1 MTKDPLRK
9 NHGILVLCETFLSD
23 QQTPARYNFRYIT
36 NKIMQEAKEEKPWFG
51 MEQEFFLF

>member
-1 MTKDPLRK
+1 MTKDPMRK
-9 NHGILVLCETFLSD
+9 KHGLLVLCETYLSD

-36 NKIMQEAKEEKPWFG
+36 KKIMEEASAEKPWFG